1 MTLSNEQ
8 RAHDLA
14 VASLPFMKEQVDE
27 AISNGENI
35 VFDVYVEYKK
45 LYNLFLVAVTK
56 DFPNQD

>member
-35 VFDVYVEYKK
+35 VFDVYAEYKK